1 LAEKQAVSRNSQA
14 GGRTEM
20 HKKLLA
26 RKHGSPCGFTLI
38 ELLIVVAIIAILAAI
53 AVPNFVDAQARSKVA
68 RMQSDL
74 RTLAVALEAYHN
86 DFNVYPASVL
96 VPPFLRLLPLTT
108 PVAYVTSVPKDIF
121 QNKPERVGEA
131 HWQPAGVLAYG
142 AMPIDEENRYAL
154 ASNGPDL
161 EPNHSPIDFYP
172 GYSKNIWENPSSGF
186 DYIRYDPT
194 NGTISAGDIWRVS
207 DGQ

>member
-1 LAEKQAVSRNSQA
+1 MHTELLTRK
-14 GGRTEM
+14 GR
-20 HKKLLA
+20 
-26 RKHGSPCGFTLI
+26 SPSGFTLI

-74 RTLAVALEAYHN
+74 RTLAVALEAYHS
-86 DFNVYPASVL
+86 DFNVYPPSAL
-96 VPPFLRLLPLTT
+96 VPAPGRLLPLTT
-108 PVAYVTSVPKDIF
+108 PVAYVTSVPRDIF
-121 QNKPERVGEA
+121 QNKPERIGET